1 MADLRSMIFSI
12 GFKGNTSGVK
22 EMNSAADKLKTSLD
36 GANAKTQS
44 LSSQAMKLSATYR
57 KAGMDSS
64 SALNKAWSEIE
75 RGSKDSIGKSTTAV
89 GGLKSAIGGLAI
101 SFGSLAGVT
110 KLINMA
116 DTYMQ
121 TTARLN
127 LMNDGLQT
135 TDELQ
140 KKITDSALNTH
151 SAYQDTVNAVSKL
164 GITTGDAFSSSDE
177 IIKFVEQLN
186 KQFIIGGTTV
196 EGQSAAMLQLTQA
209 MASGVLR
216 GDELNSIYENA
227 PTLIKSMADYM
238 GVPVAQMRGLAEQGL
253 ITTEVIKNGILG
265 ASEETNKQFESM
277 GTTFGQSWIDFKTR
291 ATESFKRVSEKLN
304 ELSNSQGF
312 KDMIDKIIGAI
323 DAMAPIVA
331 NMAQGLVDAFNSEQ
345 LKGFVDLLSNL
356 VTTIIP
362 VLQASMPFF
371 VGIAA
376 AITTWAVATKVMAA
390 AQWLLNIALDANPI
404 GLIIMGIVALVAGIM
419 YLWNTNEGFRTAVI
433 AIWEGIKGAFT
444 TAVEGIQTAWG
455 AIVGFFQGIWDGI
468 CSIFGP
474 VVSFYVGVY
483 QGAWDG
489 ICGIWG
495 AAVGWFQGIVDGIG
509 GAFSGISGFITG
521 AFDGAIKFI
530 TELPGKFLK
539 WGADMVQGLI
549 DGIRGAIG
557 AVGDAVKS
565 VADKITSFL
574 HFSRP
579 DEGPLRQYETW
590 MPDMMRGLASGITN
604 NVGLVKEALSGMT
617 GTMSAKVT
625 GEVSGATAPTSSGG
639 GGVMNFSP
647 QITVNVNG
655 GTVKESFSS
664 IEQQLNL
671 FMDEYAQKMALRNP
685 KVAY

>member
-1 MADLRSMIFSI
+1 MADLRELIFSV
-12 GFKGNTSGVK
+12 GFKGNTSGITT
-22 EMNSAADKLKTSLD
+22 MNTAADKLKSNMAGADVQSKNAANSL
-36 GANAKTQS
+36 KTFG
-44 LSSQAMKLSATYR
+44 KSAQ
-57 KAGMDSS
+57 DSS
-64 SALNKAWSEIE
+64 GNVNTL
-75 RGSKDSIGKSTTAV
+75 V
-89 GGLKSAIGGLAI
+89 GGLKNIATAI
-101 SFGSLAGVT
+101 AGVVGVS

-116 DTYMQ
+116 DTYQQ

-140 KKITDSALNTH
+140 NKIVDSALNTH

-164 GITTGDAFSSSDE
+164 GITTGEAFSSSDE

-186 KQFIIGGTTV
+186 KQFVIGGTTV

-238 GVPVAQMRGLAEQGL
+238 GVPVAQMRSLAEEGK
-253 ITTEVIKNGILG
+253 ITTDVIKNGILG

-291 ATESFKRVSEKLN
+291 ATESFKGVSEKLN

-312 KDMIDKIIGAI
+312 KDMIDKMVGSI
-323 DAMAPIVA
+323 DMLAPIIA
-331 NMAQGLVDAFNSEQ
+331 NIAQGLVDAFNSEQ

-356 VTTIIP
+356 VTTILP
-362 VLQASMPFF
+362 GLQANMPFF

-376 AITTWAVATKVMAA
+376 AIIAWATATKVMAA

-404 GLIIMGIVALVAGIM
+404 GLIIMGIVALIAGIM
-419 YLWNTNEGFRTAVI
+419 YLWNTNEGFRTAI
-433 AIWEGIKGAFT
+433 ITIWEGIKEAFVN
-444 TAVEGIQTAWG
+444 AVAAIQGAWG
-455 AIVGFFQGIWDGI
+455 AIVGFFE
-468 CSIFGP
+468 
-474 VVSFYVGVY
+474 
-483 QGAWDG
+483 
-489 ICGIWG
+489 
-495 AAVGWFQGIVDGIG
+495 GIVTGIDNV
-509 GAFSGISGFITG
+509 FSGISKTIVDSFNG
-521 AFDGAIKFI
+521 AVTFLQ
-530 TELPGKFLK
+530 ELPAKALEWAG
-539 WGADMVQGLI
+539 DMMQGFI
-549 DGIRGAIG
+549 DGIKNGIT
-557 AVGDAVKS
+557 AVGDAIKG

-590 MPDMMRGLASGITN
+590 MPDMMQGLASGITGN
-604 NVGLVKEALSGMT
+604 IGLVKQALSGMT
-617 GTMSAKVT
+617 GQMSAKVT
-625 GEVSGATAPTSSGG
+625 GEVSENTATSASGG
-639 GGVMNFSP
+639 SGVMNFSP

-655 GTVKESFSS
+655 GGQVKESFSS